1 MDEGTHLRDVLSLAI
16 QSASLPTQ
24 LPADAES
31 SIHKIRLIS
40 ADTAFEVWTR
50 FIIFSIVYLFGREPA
65 IINAIN
71 IPFSSEHSFLAIYH
85 YHYYQGQETQG
96 VQINGVVSPRSSF
109 ISTNSSSTSGV
120 SSGGSF
126 GTLPSKFYLSCV
138 WFAKVCNEM

>member
-40 ADTAFEVWTR
+40 ADTAFEVRTR
-50 FIIFSIVYLFGREPA
+50 SIIFCIVYLFGREPA
-65 IINAIN
+65 E

-126 GTLPSKFYLSCV
+126 GTLPSKLSCV

>member
-40 ADTAFEVWTR
+40 ADTAFEVRTG

-71 IPFSSEHSFLAIYH
+71 SKYPS
-85 YHYYQGQETQG
+85 
-96 VQINGVVSPRSSF
+96 VVN
-109 ISTNSSSTSGV
+109 I
-120 SSGGSF
+120 
-126 GTLPSKFYLSCV
+126 LSLRYIIITIIR
-138 WFAKVCNEM
+138 AKRHREYR